1 MCKDHRDIR
10 NDIAAGRTD
19 EALRKLDQALAE
31 GGDDA
36 VLLYLRGNVMR
47 KLGRWSDA
55 VNCYLAAEALDPA
68 SPAVEARAMLDDIF
82 AFYNK
87 DMYNQ

>member
-1 MCKDHRDIR
+1 MCKDYREIRQDITQ
-10 NDIAAGRTD
+10 GRTA
-19 EALRKLDQALAE
+19 EAMEKLDAALAFRP
-31 GGDDA
+31 DDA
-36 VLLYLRGNVMR
+36 TLHYLRGNVFR
-47 KLGRWSDA
+47 KQGRWSDA
-55 VNCYLAAEALDPA
+55 INCYLKAEAIDPA